1 MPDNDSP
8 LVALD
13 SQPAKDS
20 PSVAEARH
28 IVRERM
34 LLAAIDELFEIGM
47 NRENKAS
54 DRNTAL
60 KEIVAFAEGAEGTE
74 GRLLARLSPG
84 AARRL
89 AKLGKELEDERQGI
103 AKRQLKAGTTES
115 DGGVLPDDP

>member
-1 MPDNDSP
+1 MSSEDK
-8 LVALD
+8 LIALD

-34 LLAAIDELFEIGM
+34 LLAALDELFEIGM
-47 NRENKAS
+47 NRENKPS

-60 KEIVAFAEGAEGTE
+60 RGVIEFAEGAEGTE
-74 GRLLARLSPG
+74 GRLLARLRPE

-89 AKLGKELEDERQGI
+89 AKLGKDMSDEKAGI
-103 AKRQLKAGTTES
+103 AKRTLAAEGEPGST
-115 DGGVLPDDP
+115 